1 MSMYSYVVIPRK
13 KIYVYAGSGVRKE
26 EFEDAVRRY
35 TKFMDLLNRDY
46 ETYIDISE
54 SSAKDIT
61 VDQIRAILDLLN
73 AVIEVYDNV
82 IPWTALSIVYN
93 LEEDEKWE
101 FVDECELSKYIDET
115 YAEV

>member
-13 KIYVYAGSGVRKE
+13 KIYVYAGNGIRRE
-26 EFEDAVRRY
+26 EFEEALRNY
-35 TKFMDLLNRDY
+35 TKFMDLLNKDY

-73 AVIEVYDNV
+73 AVIEVYDNI
-82 IPWTALSIVYN
+82 IPWTALDIVYR
-93 LEEDEKWE
+93 LDEDEKWE
-101 FVDECELSKYIDET
+101 FVDESELSEHIDET